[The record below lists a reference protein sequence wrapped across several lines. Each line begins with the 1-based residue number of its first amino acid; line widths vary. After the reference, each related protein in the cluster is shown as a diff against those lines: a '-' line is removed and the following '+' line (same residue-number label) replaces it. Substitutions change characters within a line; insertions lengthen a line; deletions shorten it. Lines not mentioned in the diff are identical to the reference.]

1 VAVLVLRRTVT
12 RLRHERTTKMK
23 RQKTHRHF
31 PRQIARFQHLQGGQ
45 YGTLVLIAL
54 TDDTLELQLGGD
66 FVQFTREQAEDLRDA
81 VQKFLC
87 LEEEEEERREYRE
100 EERAEEIAEEV
111 VEVVEEL
118 LERAPASER
127 PSEPP
132 RRRKKAR
139 ATT

>member
-1 VAVLVLRRTVT
+1 
-12 RLRHERTTKMK
+12 MK

-66 FVQFTREQAEDLRDA
+66 FVQFTREQAEHLRGA

-87 LEEEEEERREYRE
+87 LEEEEEGRREHRE

-118 LERAPASER
+118 LERTPPSDR
-127 PSEPP
+127 PSEPPP